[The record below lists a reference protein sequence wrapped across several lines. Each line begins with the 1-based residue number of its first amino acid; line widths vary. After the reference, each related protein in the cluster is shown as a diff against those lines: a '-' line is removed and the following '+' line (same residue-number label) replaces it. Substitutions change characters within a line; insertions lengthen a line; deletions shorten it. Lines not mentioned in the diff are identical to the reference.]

1 MSYKQISDIE
11 RLYSSVHD
19 PIDEEFNDIMTTVVY
34 GLVNE
39 GYSENAIVSFLETA
53 QDEDIVN
60 KYLSVDM
67 ISEELEYFDAME
79 SGLLTEDYFE
89 EKFGIRTLI
98 KTIKKGKGL
107 KNLKLKNLRPREIV
121 RNVKKTVN
129 PKGFKQRQKF
139 EKELLQVNPKATT
152 KQLDKYSTARFK
164 GKNVEVATRFA
175 NQSKGLLGKIKDKV
189 SGLLPWAIVGG
200 ATAPFIKNSADKG
213 EKDILDRSNQKD
225 KDTDGKKDQPGSGR
239 ETITNPEYGK
249 DNKATDHKGRD
260 FDDPEAHSS
269 VRGGPE
275 ITIGGNNK
283 EQDKKQDKKEIKP
296 EVKDYLGK
304 DKGLLGKEDWLKKS
318 ANSPA
323 AKAFGDSDE
332 ANEKRWQ
339 QQLKHRQW
347 QKDNNRGA
355 FKVKKEKAKV
365 YTNKVDA
372 FLNNKKVGD
381 KKGTGNHKITQ
392 WQDLESYEPTGE
404 VLSNEHF
411 VYTESLVE
419 GNIEYSIS
427 YFSDGIDIQ
436 EKFGT
441 RLIKNQIRKG
451 LNVLKKSGM
460 ADDLGPSA
468 TMSGLSQKMGS
479 PSDAIK
485 GFVDGASD
493 AANFI
498 KRVVKGKKNKFKNP
512 VSKPKLTHNTPST
525 ERIPSGGPLAV
536 RNPSPVQKVKDAAN
550 AMKPGIDAV
559 VKTAKQTFKKGVK
572 GVKYVA
578 PRAAAVAGGAQVG
591 LEVNKRLNKESAN
604 EGILRRAME
613 LQELSFAPDAT
624 PEERSK
630 AIQGLKDRSTAG
642 PKTGGKSPAK
652 PDIKTGPRKP
662 KTGKGGPTTP
672 ARPPEAK
679 DAEPTTPARP
689 PKTTAKSKDSRAAE
703 AKKPTQAEEYVD
715 AFDLVLE
722 HLVETQQ
729 VDSMEEALYVM
740 MEMDQ
745 DAIYGIVQE
754 RSVLPGK
761 VPLQVP
767 LKKVV
772 KKALDNVRSIS
783 HGGAR
788 KPSTGK
794 YTVKGNRKVK
804 ATQGAKQEGTFN
816 TRQKDK
822 LKAQQAAKPEAK
834 AQADAAAKVDAPRSG
849 VDVRKGKAATKDAD
863 ARNMKG
869 PKYENYDSGL
879 ETAYQSIYEKAFIKN
894 VLKGGA
900 KKVISKAKVGKKMP
914 AHVKDSIKRQ
924 YKAGTP
930 GAQPYTIEDKKNV
943 IDWYKKNK

>member
-19 PIDEEFNDIMTTVVY
+19 PIDEEFSDIMTTVVY

-89 EKFGIRTLI
+89 EKFGLRTLI
-98 KTIKKGKGL
+98 KGIKGSKSL
-107 KNLKLKNLRPREIV
+107 RNLKLKNLRPREIV

-139 EKELLQVNPKATT
+139 EKELLQVNPKANT

-164 GKNVEVATRFA
+164 GKNVKTATRFA
-175 NQSKGLLGKIKDKV
+175 TQSKSLLGKIKDKV
-189 SGLLPWAIVGG
+189 KGLLPWAVGG
-200 ATAPFIKNSADKG
+200 AFVAPFVKNSADKG
-213 EKDILDRSNQKD
+213 EKNILDKTNEKD
-225 KDTDGKKDQPGSGR
+225 SKKDQPGPGR

-283 EQDKKQDKKEIKP
+283 EQDKKEVKP
-296 EVKDYLGK
+296 EVKVDDYLGK
-304 DKGLLGKEDWLKKS
+304 DKGLLNKADWLKKS

-323 AKAFGDSDE
+323 AKSGAFNDDE
-332 ANEKRWQ
+332 RWA

-355 FKVKKEKAKV
+355 FKVKKEKAKT
-365 YTNKVDA
+365 YTNKLDA
-372 FLNNKKVGD
+372 FVNNKKVGD
-381 KKGTGNHKITQ
+381 AKGTGKHKITQ

-404 VLSNEHF
+404 VLANEHF
-411 VYTESLVE
+411 AYTESLVE

-460 ADDLGPSA
+460 SDDLGPSA

-512 VSKPKLTHNTPST
+512 VSKSKPKLTHNTPST
-525 ERIPSGGPLAV
+525 ERIPSGGALAV
-536 RNPSPVQKVKDAAN
+536 RTPSPVQKVKDAAN
-550 AMKPGIDAV
+550 AMKPGIDAA

-572 GVKYVA
+572 GAKYIA

-613 LQELSFAPDAT
+613 LQELSFAPDST
-624 PEERSK
+624 PEGRAK
-630 AIQGLKDRSTAG
+630 AIEALRNNRG

-672 ARPPEAK
+672 ARPPEVK
-679 DAEPTTPARP
+679 DAGPTTPARP

-754 RSVLPGK
+754 RAILPGVK
-761 VPLQVP
+761 AVQKP

-794 YTVKGNRKVK
+794 YTVKGNRRVK
-804 ATQGAKQEGTFN
+804 ATQGGKQEGTFN

-879 ETAYQSIYEKAFIKN
+879 ETAYQSIYEKAFIKS

-943 IDWYKKNK
+943 IDWYKTNK

>member
-11 RLYSSVHD
+11 RLYSTVHD
-19 PIDEEFNDIMTTVVY
+19 PIDEEFGDIMTTVVY

-53 QDEDIVN
+53 QDEDIVS
-60 KYLSVDM
+60 KYLSIDM

-79 SGLLTEDYFE
+79 SGILTEEYLE
-89 EKFGIRTLI
+89 EKGWIRNLVRGI
-98 KTIKKGKGL
+98 KGSKSL

-139 EKELLQVNPKATT
+139 EKELLQVNPKAST

-164 GKNVEVATRFA
+164 GKDVKTSTRFA
-175 NQSKGLLGKIKDKV
+175 NQNKGLLGNIKDKV
-189 SGLLPWAIVGG
+189 KGLLPWAIGG
-200 ATAPFIKNSADKG
+200 AAVAPFVKNSADKG
-213 EKDILDRSNQKD
+213 EKDILDRSNDSKD
-225 KDTDGKKDQPGSGR
+225 KDTNGKKDQPGPGR

-275 ITIGGNNK
+275 VTIGGN
-283 EQDKKQDKKEIKP
+283 DGKKQDTKEVKP
-296 EVKDYLGK
+296 EVKVDDYLGK
-304 DKGLLGKEDWLKKS
+304 DKGLLNKADWLKKS
-318 ANSPA
+318 SNSPA
-323 AKAFGDSDE
+323 AKSGAFTDDQ
-332 ANEKRWQ
+332 RWA

-355 FKVKKEKAKV
+355 FKVKKEKAKT
-365 YTNKVDA
+365 YTNKLDA
-372 FLNNKKVGD
+372 FVNNKKVGD
-381 KKGTGNHKITQ
+381 AKGTGKHKITQ

-404 VLSNEHF
+404 VLANEHF
-411 VYTESLVE
+411 AYTESLVE

-498 KRVVKGKKNKFKNP
+498 KRVVKGKKKFKNP
-512 VSKPKLTHNTPST
+512 GAKPKLTQNAPST

-550 AMKPGIDAV
+550 AMKPGIKAA
-559 VKTAKQTFKKGVK
+559 VKTAKDTFKKGVK
-572 GVKYVA
+572 GVKYVT

-613 LQELSFAPDAT
+613 LQELKFAPDAT

-630 AIQGLKDRSTAG
+630 AIEDLRNKG

-652 PDIKTGPRKP
+652 PDIKTGPRNP
-662 KTGKGGPTTP
+662 KAGKGGPTTP

-679 DAEPTTPARP
+679 DAGPTTPARP

-729 VDSMEEALYVM
+729 VDSIEEALYVM

-754 RSVLPGK
+754 RAILPGVK
-761 VPLQVP
+761 AVQKP
-767 LKKVV
+767 LKTAV
-772 KKALDNVRSIS
+772 KKTVETLKDKL
-783 HGGAR
+783 HGGLR

-794 YTVKGNRKVK
+794 YTVKGGRKVK
-804 ATQGAKQEGTFN
+804 STQGAKQEGTFN

-849 VDVRKGKAATKDAD
+849 VDVRKGKAPTKDAD

-879 ETAYQSIYEKAFIKN
+879 ETAYQSIYEKAFIKSA
-894 VLKGGA
+894 LKGA
-900 KKVISKAKVGKKMP
+900 SKAISKAKVGKKMP

-943 IDWYKKNK
+943 INWYKDNK

>member
-11 RLYSSVHD
+11 RLYATVND
-19 PIDEEFNDIMTTVVY
+19 PIDEEFGDIMTTVVY

-39 GYSENAIVSFLETA
+39 GYSENAIVSFLESA

-60 KYLSVDM
+60 KYLSVDI

-79 SGLLTEDYFE
+79 SGLLTEDYIE
-89 EKFGIRTLI
+89 EKLGIKSLI
-98 KTIKKGKGL
+98 KGLRGSKGL

-121 RNVKKTVN
+121 RNIKKTVN
-129 PKGFKQRQKF
+129 PKGFKQRTKF

-164 GKNVEVATRFA
+164 GKDVKTSTRFA
-175 NQSKGLLGKIKDKV
+175 NQNKGLLGKIKDKV
-189 SGLLPWAIVGG
+189 KGLVPWAVGG
-200 ATAPFIKNSADKG
+200 AFVAPFVKNSADKG
-213 EKDILDRSNQKD
+213 EKDILDRSNDTKD
-225 KDTDGKKDQPGSGR
+225 SKDGNGKKDQSGTGR

-275 ITIGGNNK
+275 VTIGG
-283 EQDKKQDKKEIKP
+283 DKKEVKP
-296 EVKDYLGK
+296 EKKEVKPPETYLGK
-304 DKGLLGKEDWLKKS
+304 DQGLLNKADWLKKS
-318 ANSPA
+318 SNSPA

-347 QKDNNRGA
+347 QKDNNRGP
-355 FKVKKEKAKV
+355 FKAPKEKAKT
-365 YTNKVDA
+365 YTNKLDA
-372 FLNNKKVGD
+372 FVNNKKVGD
-381 KKGTGNHKITQ
+381 TKGTGNHKITQ
-392 WQDLESYEPTGE
+392 WQDLESFEPTGE

-411 VYTESLVE
+411 AYTESLVE

-441 RLIKNQIRKG
+441 RLIKNQIKRG

-460 ADDLGPSA
+460 ADDLGPTA

-498 KRVVKGKKNKFKNP
+498 KRVVKGKKKFKNP
-512 VSKPKLTHNTPST
+512 GATPKLTTNVPST
-525 ERIPSGGPLAV
+525 ERIPQGGALAV
-536 RNPSPVQKVKDAAN
+536 RTPSTVQKVKDAAN
-550 AMKPGIDAV
+550 AMKPGIDAA
-559 VKTAKQTFKKGVK
+559 VKTAKDTFKKGVK
-572 GVKYVA
+572 QGVKGTKYVA

-613 LQELSFAPDAT
+613 LQELKFAPDAS
-624 PEERSK
+624 P
-630 AIQGLKDRSTAG
+630 DAG
-642 PKTGGKSPAK
+642 PKTGGKRPAK
-652 PDIKTGPRKP
+652 PDIKTGPIKP
-662 KTGKGGPTTP
+662 KVKDAGPTTPARTPEDKDAGPTTP
-672 ARPPEAK
+672 ARPPKSPFKKA
-679 DAEPTTPARP
+679 TTNAPNQ
-689 PKTTAKSKDSRAAE
+689 DS
-703 AKKPTQAEEYVD
+703 PTQKEEYVD

-729 VDSMEEALYVM
+729 VDSIEEALYVM

-745 DAIYGIVQE
+745 NAIYGIVQE

-761 VPLQVP
+761 VPAQAP
-767 LKKVV
+767 LKAVV
-772 KKALDNVRSIS
+772 KKAVTNVKNTVKKAVKGQGSKTNPLGKGVK
-783 HGGAR
+783 GGEPVR
-788 KPSTGK
+788 TGLPRQNTKKSTGTK
-794 YTVKGNRKVK
+794 QSDG
-804 ATQGAKQEGTFN
+804 TQST
-816 TRQKDK
+816 
-822 LKAQQAAKPEAK
+822 
-834 AQADAAAKVDAPRSG
+834 
-849 VDVRKGKAATKDAD
+849 TK
-863 ARNMKG
+863 
-869 PKYENYDSGL
+869 EGL
-879 ETAYQSIYEKAFIKN
+879 ESAYQSIYEKAFIKS

-943 IDWYKKNK
+943 INWYKDNK

>member
-11 RLYSSVHD
+11 RLYSTVHD
-19 PIDEEFNDIMTTVVY
+19 PIDEEFSDIMTTVVY

-53 QDEDIVN
+53 QDDDIVG
-60 KYLSVDM
+60 KYLSIDM

-89 EKFGIRTLI
+89 EKWGIRSLV
-98 KTIKKGKGL
+98 KGLKGSKGL
-107 KNLKLKNLRPREIV
+107 KNIKLKNLRPREIV
-121 RNVKKTVN
+121 RNVKKAVN

-164 GKNVEVATRFA
+164 GKDVKTSTRFA
-175 NQSKGLLGKIKDKV
+175 TQSKGLLGKIKDKV
-189 SGLLPWAIVGG
+189 SGLLPWAVGG
-200 ATAPFIKNSADKG
+200 AFVAPIVKNSADKG
-213 EKDILDRSNQKD
+213 EKDLLDRSNETKD
-225 KDTDGKKDQPGSGR
+225 KNDSGNGKKDQPGSDR

-269 VRGGPE
+269 VRGGPTE
-275 ITIGGNNK
+275 ITIGGN
-283 EQDKKQDKKEIKP
+283 DKKQDTKEVKP
-296 EVKDYLGK
+296 EVKVDDYLGK
-304 DKGLLGKEDWLKKS
+304 DKGLLNKADWLKKT
-318 ANSPA
+318 AKSPA
-323 AKAFGDSDE
+323 AKSGAFTDDQ
-332 ANEKRWQ
+332 RWA

-355 FKVKKEKAKV
+355 FKVKKEKAKT
-365 YTNKVDA
+365 YTNKLDA
-372 FLNNKKVGD
+372 FVNNKKVGD
-381 KKGTGNHKITQ
+381 PKGTGKHKITQ

-404 VLSNEHF
+404 VLANEHF
-411 VYTESLVE
+411 AYTESLVE
-419 GNIEYSIS
+419 GNIEYSVS

-441 RLIKNQIRKG
+441 RLIKNQIKKG

-479 PSDAIK
+479 PSDAVK

-498 KRVVKGKKNKFKNP
+498 KRVVKGKKKFKNP
-512 VSKPKLTHNTPST
+512 GAKPKLTQNVPST

-550 AMKPGIDAV
+550 AMKPGIKAA
-559 VKTAKQTFKKGVK
+559 VKTAKDTFKKGVK
-572 GVKYVA
+572 QGVKGTKYVA
-578 PRAAAVAGGAQVG
+578 PRGAAVAGGAQVG
-591 LEVNKRLNKESAN
+591 IEVNKRLNKESAN
-604 EGILRRAME
+604 ESILRRAME
-613 LQELSFAPDAT
+613 LQELKFAPDAT

-630 AIQGLKDRSTAG
+630 AIQGLKGKSTAG
-642 PKTGGKSPAK
+642 PKTGGKSPAR

-662 KTGKGGPTTP
+662 KADKGGPTTPEQAPQDKDSGPTTP
-672 ARPPEAK
+672 ARPPK
-679 DAEPTTPARP
+679 SPSK
-689 PKTTAKSKDSRAAE
+689 KTTTNAPNQNS
-703 AKKPTQAEEYVD
+703 PTQKEEYVD

-729 VDSMEEALYVM
+729 VDSIEEALYVM

-754 RSVLPGK
+754 KSVLPGK
-761 VPLQVP
+761 VPVQAP
-767 LKKVV
+767 LKTVV
-772 KKALDNVRSIS
+772 KKAVKNV
-783 HGGAR
+783 
-788 KPSTGK
+788 KN
-794 YTVKGNRKVK
+794 TVKKAVK
-804 ATQGAKQEGTFN
+804 GQGSKTVPLG
-816 TRQKDK
+816 K
-822 LKAQQAAKPEAK
+822 
-834 AQADAAAKVDAPRSG
+834 G
-849 VDVRKGKAATKDAD
+849 VRKGGDPVRIGLPRQNTKKTTGAQQSGGTQSTT
-863 ARNMKG
+863 K
-869 PKYENYDSGL
+869 EGL
-879 ETAYQSIYEKAFIKN
+879 ELAYQSIYEKAFIKN

-930 GAQPYTIEDKKNV
+930 GAQPYTVEDKKNV
-943 IDWYKKNK
+943 INWYKDNK